1 MGQSAVCIVQRSFER
16 LWRWR
21 LTEASRVLG
30 RPPTPELYPQ
40 IGTEYR
46 EEGAFAAGE
55 RDTGDAGVTEGIAQG
70 RSEGTWGSCPRV
82 DFRERLGGG

>member
-1 MGQSAVCIVQRSFER
+1 M
-16 LWRWR
+16 
-21 LTEASRVLG
+21 LG

-82 DFRERLGGG
+82 DFRERLGGGKQGQCEKFCSPLFAGSDSA